1 MQSKAEIAVKH
12 WLTEIVIG
20 KNFCPFAQKP
30 FHQDAIR
37 YSTIAS
43 TASQEIIARFINEI
57 DILNAHSEIETT
69 LCIIDTKRLSF
80 YEYLD
85 LLDAANVYLEDK
97 KLTGTYQIA
106 SFHPE
111 YLFDGEAIDAPS
123 HYTNR
128 APFPILHILRE
139 ASLSQV
145 LDNMTS
151 EHNIPE
157 DNITRANSL
166 GIAFFEKHL
175 QNAYDLSD

>member
-12 WLTEIVIG
+12 WLAEIVIG
-20 KNFCPFAQKP
+20 ENFCPFAQKP
-30 FHQDAIR
+30 FQQDAIR

-43 TASQEIIARFINEI
+43 TTPQEVLARFINEV
-57 DILNAHSEIETT
+57 DILDAHSEIETT

-111 YLFDGEAIDAPS
+111 YLFDGEPEDAPS

-145 LDNMTS
+145 LDNMAS

-157 DNITRANSL
+157 DNIARANTL

-175 QNAYDLSD
+175 QKAYDLSD